1 MNFIGVYYFLSSFI
15 FVLSDTQNLTNK
27 RTFIV
32 DYEKNEFLKDG
43 EVFRFVSGDLH
54 YFRIPKP
61 YWIDRIQKIKAA
73 GLNAI
78 TTYVEWSLHEP
89 FPGIYN
95 FEGMADLEYFI
106 KLIQDEGMYLLLRP
120 GPYICAERDF
130 GGFPYWLLNVTPKG
144 SLRTNDSSY
153 KKYVSKWFSVLM
165 PKIQPYLYGNG
176 GNIIMVQVENE
187 YGSYYACDSNYKLW
201 LRDLFK
207 SYVENNA
214 LLYTIDICEQK
225 NFDCGPIPEVY
236 ATVDFGISSN
246 ASKCFN
252 FMKKLQKGGPPVNS
266 EFYPGWL
273 AHWQEPHPTVNS
285 DDVVRQMKSMLSL
298 NASFSFYMFH
308 GGTNFGFTSGANTN
322 DTNENIGYIP
332 QLTSYD
338 YDAPLTEAGDLT
350 EKYFKIKQTLENA
363 KYYGTNDT
371 SLTPMLKAAYG
382 VYYLQPLVSIFE
394 TVTHRIEPVSS
405 DIPLTFEVM
414 DINTGFVMY
423 ETMLLNNNFQNPVN
437 LTVNSVRDRAIIYL
451 DQVQVGT
458 MNRLKANTTMFLNIS
473 NDSTQKLSILI
484 ENQGRINYG
493 DFIEDRKGI
502 VGHVL
507 LENTKLGPWRMIAHP
522 LNETSWLSSIKP
534 VESVQVPA
542 FYRTQFTLPEN
553 YTNTLD
559 TYLDTSGWTKGVAF
573 LNDINLGRYW
583 PLAGPQ
589 ITLYVPAT
597 FLKPSPN
604 VNTLVMFELESAPQ
618 DLKIKFVDK
627 PILNGPINT

>member
-1 MNFIGVYYFLSSFI
+1 MHWIGVYCFLSLFI
-15 FVLSDTQNLTNK
+15 YVLPDNHNPINK

-43 EVFRFVSGDLH
+43 EVFRYISGDLH
-54 YFRIPKP
+54 YFRIPKL
-61 YWIDRIQKIKAA
+61 YWKDRIQKIKAA

-130 GGFPYWLLNVTPKG
+130 GGFPYWILNVTPKR
-144 SLRTNDSSY
+144 SLRTNDSSF

-165 PKIQPYLYGNG
+165 PKVQPYLYGNG

-187 YGSYYACDSNYKLW
+187 YGSYYACDSDYKLW

-207 SYVENNA
+207 GYVENKA
-214 LLYTIDICEQK
+214 LLYTVDMCQQSS
-225 NFDCGPIPEVY
+225 FDCGSIPEVY
-236 ATVDFGISSN
+236 ATVDFGISKN
-246 ASKCFN
+246 ASECFN
-252 FMKKLQKGGPPVNS
+252 LMKKFQKGGPPVNS

-273 AHWQEPHPTVNS
+273 AHWQEPHPKVNS
-285 DDVVRQMKSMLSL
+285 SDVVRQMKSMLSM

-350 EKYFKIKQTLENA
+350 EKYFKIKQTLDNA
-363 KYYGTNDT
+363 KYSGTNDT
-371 SLTPMLKAAYG
+371 LPTQMLKAAYG

-405 DIPLTFEVM
+405 VAPITFEDM

-423 ETMLLNNNFQNPVN
+423 ETILLNNKFQNPVN

-458 MNRLKANTTMFLNIS
+458 MNRLKANTTILLNINNNS
-473 NDSTQKLSILI
+473 AQKLSILI

-493 DFIEDRKGI
+493 DFMEDRKGI
-502 VGHVL
+502 LGDVI
-507 LENTKLGPWRMIAHP
+507 LENTKLGPWKMIAHP

-534 VESVQVPA
+534 VENVQVPA
-542 FYRTQFTLPEN
+542 FYKTQFSLPEN

-559 TYLDTSGWTKGVAF
+559 TYLDTSGWTKGVVF
-573 LNDINLGRYW
+573 LNDKNLGRYW

-589 ITLYVPAT
+589 VTLYVPAT
-597 FLKPSPN
+597 FLKPPPN
-604 VNTLVMFELESAPQ
+604 INTLVMFELENAPQ
-618 DLKIKFVDK
+618 DLAIKFVDK
-627 PILNGPINT
+627 PILNGPIQI